1 MPSLSTFTAAVLVVA
16 VSFVNMVEAQVVAPG
31 SFTDAR
37 MRDQKCSK
45 GCVAGLLVMA
55 GIIGVFFSGVMCFI
69 LWPAA
74 ELTSRQEKR
83 AAARKR
89 IRERKEAEEEANA
102 KNEALKD
109 DE

>member
-1 MPSLSTFTAAVLVVA
+1 MPSINTLIAAFLVAA
-16 VSFVNMVEAQVVAPG
+16 VSFVNVVEAQAPG
-31 SFTDAR
+31 TFTDENVR
-37 MRDQKCSK
+37 HQKCSK

-55 GIIGVFFSGVMCFI
+55 GVAAVFFSGVMCFAI
-69 LWPAA
+69 WPAA

-89 IRERKEAEEEANA
+89 IQERKEAEEEARA